1 MVQLQGSGK
10 RRAEPAPSPAPAP
23 AVKVEMEQGFR
34 GGDGPS
40 HKRVRAVPPLPP
52 AQDICCDVL
61 DEPSPLG
68 LRLRKSPSLLD
79 LIQMKLSQAKSAGEQ
94 FTVHNSTSDTPKKK
108 DVKSGVTTAGER
120 MKASNF
126 HANVLKIGNWEYI
139 SRYEGDLVAKC
150 YFAKH
155 KLVWEVLHD
164 GLKSK
169 IEIQWSD
176 ITALKATFPENEQDG
191 TLDLV
196 LARPPLFFKETDP
209 QPRKHTLWQAASDF
223 TDGQASLNRRHTL
236 QCQSSLLSKN
246 LEKLVQCDQRLYE
259 LSQQPDA
266 ILETPDFEPRHSIFE
281 NPNDSKDCV
290 GFNGMKYEQETSL
303 PKFSDPA
310 SPRAFSSLSE
320 NVGQPINI
328 VKSNAR
334 VFTGSGAADFQVHD
348 VSQEPK
354 NCNQWNQLKVL
365 GLRASISVEDLVNH
379 LGNRGE
385 QRNAGDPPLT
395 NNEEQSKE
403 VLEGLVQ
410 YLFSDT
416 QGPPTSDDKY
426 LMARVDS
433 LYSLLE
439 KDTAPSTISKP
450 ECSDGGNIGI
460 IQVDSDGSDEE
471 FNSSPARNTGEGTE
485 RPAISRKDSFGELL
499 LNLPR
504 IASIP
509 QFLFHIPEDSD
520 QHNRGF

>member
-1 MVQLQGSGK
+1 MVQLPGSGK
-10 RRAEPAPSPAPAP
+10 RRAEPTPAP
-23 AVKVEMEQGFR
+23 AVKLEAEAEAAEGFG
-34 GGDGPS
+34 GGDGPGPP
-40 HKRVRAVPPLPP
+40 HKRVKAIPPPP
-52 AQDICCDVL
+52 PVQDMSCDVL

-94 FTVHNSTSDTPKKK
+94 FGVHNSTSDTPKKK
-108 DVKSGVTTAGER
+108 DVKPGASTAGER

-139 SRYEGDLVAKC
+139 SHYEGDLVAKC

-176 ITALKATFPENEQDG
+176 ITALKATCPENEQG

-236 QCQSSLLSKN
+236 QCHSSLLSKN
-246 LEKLVQCDQRLYE
+246 FEKLIQCDQRLYE

-266 ILETPDFEPRHSIFE
+266 ISGTPDFEPKRSIFE
-281 NPNDSKDCV
+281 NPNDSKDCL
-290 GFNGMKYEQETSL
+290 GFNGLKCEQEASF
-303 PKFSDPA
+303 PKFNDPA
-310 SPRAFSSLSE
+310 SPCAFSSLSK
-320 NVGQPINI
+320 NVGQPISI
-328 VKSNAR
+328 VASNAR
-334 VFTGSGAADFQVHD
+334 VFTGSGGTDFQGRD
-348 VSQEPK
+348 VPQEPK
-354 NCNQWNQLKVL
+354 NCNQWNQLKVP
-365 GLRASISVEDLVNH
+365 GLRASISVKDLVNH
-379 LGNRGE
+379 LGNCIGE
-385 QRNAGDPPLT
+385 QRSAGDPPLA
-395 NNEEQSKE
+395 NNEGQSTE

-410 YLFSDT
+410 YLFSGHT
-416 QGPPTSDDKY
+416 G
-426 LMARVDS
+426 VDS

-439 KDTAPSTISKP
+439 KDTVSSTIPKP
-450 ECSDGGNIGI
+450 ECSDGGNIGV

-471 FNSSPARNTGEGTE
+471 LNSSPARNTAGGTE
-485 RPAISRKDSFGELL
+485 MPVISRKDSFGELL

-509 QFLFHIPEDSD
+509 QFLFNIPEDSD
-520 QHNRGF
+520 

>member
-10 RRAEPAPSPAPAP
+10 RRAEPAPSPAPG
-23 AVKVEMEQGFR
+23 VKVEVEGFG
-34 GGDGPS
+34 GGDGPP

-52 AQDICCDVL
+52 AQDMSCDVL

-94 FTVHNSTSDTPKKK
+94 FTVHNSASATPNK
-108 DVKSGVTTAGER
+108 DVKSGVPTAGER

-126 HANVLKIGNWEYI
+126 HANVLKIGSWEYI

-246 LEKLVQCDQRLYE
+246 LEKLLQCDQRLYE

-266 ILETPDFEPRHSIFE
+266 TLETLDFEPRRSIFE
-281 NPNDSKDCV
+281 NPNDSKDCL
-290 GFNGMKYEQETSL
+290 GFNGMKYEREASL

-310 SPRAFSSLSE
+310 SPCAFSSLSK

-328 VKSNAR
+328 
-334 VFTGSGAADFQVHD
+334 GATDFQGRD

-354 NCNQWNQLKVL
+354 NCNQWNQLKVP
-365 GLRASISVEDLVNH
+365 GMRASISVEDLVNH
-379 LGNRGE
+379 LGNRIGE
-385 QRNAGDPPLT
+385 QRNAGDPPLA

-403 VLEGLVQ
+403 VLEDLVQ

-416 QGPPTSDDKY
+416 QGLPASDDKY

-439 KDTAPSTISKP
+439 KDTVPSTIPKP
-450 ECSDGGNIGI
+450 ECSDRGNIGI
-460 IQVDSDGSDEE
+460 IQLDSDGSDEE

-520 QHNRGF
+520 QHNKGF

>member
-1 MVQLQGSGK
+1 MVQLPGSGK
-10 RRAEPAPSPAPAP
+10 RRAEPAPSPA
-23 AVKVEMEQGFR
+23 VKLEAEAADGFG
-34 GGDGPS
+34 GGDGPT
-40 HKRVRAVPPLPP
+40 HKRVKAVPPPP
-52 AQDICCDVL
+52 VQDMSCDVL

-94 FTVHNSTSDTPKKK
+94 FGVPNSTSDTPKNK
-108 DVKSGVTTAGER
+108 DAKPGASTAGER

-155 KLVWEVLHD
+155 KLVWE
-164 GLKSK
+164 
-169 IEIQWSD
+169 
-176 ITALKATFPENEQDG
+176 ATCPENEQG

-196 LARPPLFFKETDP
+196 LAQPPLFFKETDP

-236 QCQSSLLSKN
+236 QRHSSLLSKN
-246 LEKLVQCDQRLYE
+246 FEKLIQCDQRLYE

-266 ILETPDFEPRHSIFE
+266 ISGTPDFEPKRSIFE
-281 NPNDSKDCV
+281 NPNDSKDCL
-290 GFNGMKYEQETSL
+290 GFNGLKCEQEASF
-303 PKFSDPA
+303 PKFNGPA
-310 SPRAFSSLSE
+310 SPCAFSSLSK

-328 VKSNAR
+328 
-334 VFTGSGAADFQVHD
+334 GSGATDFRGRD
-348 VSQEPK
+348 IPQEPK
-354 NCNQWNQLKVL
+354 NCNQWNQLKVP

-379 LGNRGE
+379 LGNRIGE
-385 QRNAGDPPLT
+385 QRSAGDPPLA
-395 NNEEQSKE
+395 NNEGQSTE

-416 QGPPTSDDKY
+416 QGLPATDDKY

-439 KDTAPSTISKP
+439 KDTVPSTIPKP
-450 ECSDGGNIGI
+450 ECSDGGNIGV

-471 FNSSPARNTGEGTE
+471 LNSSPARNTAGGTE
-485 RPAISRKDSFGELL
+485 MPANLQKGFIWGAAAGPPSNSFYSTVLV
-499 LNLPR
+499 
-504 IASIP
+504 
-509 QFLFHIPEDSD
+509 
-520 QHNRGF
+520 QHTRGF

>member
-10 RRAEPAPSPAPAP
+10 RRAEPAPAPAPAP
-23 AVKVEMEQGFR
+23 AVKVEVEQGFR
-34 GGDGPS
+34 GGDGPP

-52 AQDICCDVL
+52 AQDIFCDVL

-108 DVKSGVTTAGER
+108 DVKSGVPTAGER

-328 VKSNAR
+328 
-334 VFTGSGAADFQVHD
+334 GAADFQAHD

-416 QGPPTSDDKY
+416 QGPPASDDKY

>member
-10 RRAEPAPSPAPAP
+10 RRAEPAPAPAPAP
-23 AVKVEMEQGFR
+23 SVKVEVEQEGLR
-34 GGDGPS
+34 GGDGPP

-52 AQDICCDVL
+52 AQDMSCDVL

-79 LIQMKLSQAKSAGEQ
+79 LIQMKLSQAKSSGEQ
-94 FTVHNSTSDTPKKK
+94 FAVHNGTSDTTKKK
-108 DVKSGVTTAGER
+108 DVKAGVPTAGER

-266 ILETPDFEPRHSIFE
+266 ILETTVFEPRRSIFE
-281 NPNDSKDCV
+281 NPNDTKECL
-290 GFNGMKYEQETSL
+290 GFNGMKYEREASM

-310 SPRAFSSLSE
+310 SPHSSSSLSK
-320 NVGQPINI
+320 NVGPPINI
-328 VKSNAR
+328 GCSDA
-334 VFTGSGAADFQVHD
+334 TDFQGRD

-354 NCNQWNQLKVL
+354 NCNQWNQLKVP

-379 LGNRGE
+379 LGNHIGE

-416 QGPPTSDDKY
+416 QGLPASDDKY

-439 KDTAPSTISKP
+439 KDTAPSTKP

-460 IQVDSDGSDEE
+460 IQLDSDGSDEE
-471 FNSSPARNTGEGTE
+471 FNSSPTRKTGEGTE

-520 QHNRGF
+520 

>member
-10 RRAEPAPSPAPAP
+10 RRAEPALSQAP
-23 AVKVEMEQGFR
+23 AVKMEVEGFG
-34 GGDGPS
+34 GGDGPP

-52 AQDICCDVL
+52 AQDMSCDVL
-61 DEPSPLG
+61 DGPSPLG

-94 FTVHNSTSDTPKKK
+94 FTVHNSSSATPKK
-108 DVKSGVTTAGER
+108 DVKSGVPTAGER

-196 LARPPLFFKETDP
+196 LARPPL
-209 QPRKHTLWQAASDF
+209 WQAASDF

-246 LEKLVQCDQRLYE
+246 LEKLLQCDQRLYE

-266 ILETPDFEPRHSIFE
+266 ILETPDFEPRRSIFE
-281 NPNDSKDCV
+281 NPNDSKDCL
-290 GFNGMKYEQETSL
+290 GFNGMKYEREASL

-310 SPRAFSSLSE
+310 SPCAPSSLSK

-328 VKSNAR
+328 
-334 VFTGSGAADFQVHD
+334 GATDFQGHD

-354 NCNQWNQLKVL
+354 NCNQWNQLKVP

-379 LGNRGE
+379 LGNRIGE
-385 QRNAGDPPLT
+385 QRNAGDHPLA

-410 YLFSDT
+410 YLFSDI
-416 QGPPTSDDKY
+416 QGPPASDDKY

-439 KDTAPSTISKP
+439 KDTAPSTIPKP

-460 IQVDSDGSDEE
+460 IQLDSDGSDEE
-471 FNSSPARNTGEGTE
+471 LNSSPARNTGEGKE

-520 QHNRGF
+520 QHNKGF